1 MKRSQSAEAGFTL
14 IELVVAIAI
23 AAMLATGV
31 WSTLVSTTRIAE
43 NRKADSDILMSRQ
56 RALELIRD
64 DFRGRV
70 TDGRD
75 RKLKAVA
82 KDGAVALAM
91 TTTTDGLA
99 SGGTQR
105 TTEVSYM
112 ASGAGLKRQESG
124 VEGAVV
130 MPLLKEPVGVE
141 FGGVH
146 GWRREAEGDDI
157 QALRLTFKNPDEV
170 IVIR

>member
-1 MKRSQSAEAGFTL
+1 MKRSRSAEDGFTL
-14 IELVVAIAI
+14 IEVVVAISVS
-23 AAMLATGV
+23 AMLAAGV
-31 WSTLVSTTRIAE
+31 WSTLVSTTRLAE
-43 NRKADSDILMSRQ
+43 TRKADSDVLMARQ
-56 RALELIRD
+56 RALELLRD

-75 RKLKAVA
+75 RKLRAVA

-91 TTTTDGLA
+91 TTTTDALA
-99 SGGTQR
+99 SGGAQR

-124 VEGAVV
+124 IEGSVV
-130 MPLLKEPVGVE
+130 MPLLKESVSVE
-141 FGGVH
+141 FGGLR
-146 GWRREAEGDDI
+146 GWRREAGEDDF

-170 IVIR
+170 VVIR